1 MVEKLCLYYGQ
12 KIAEVD
18 ETTYYDFPTVS
29 ALAADGVE
37 DKLRKEGFGYRA
49 KYLHHSAVKIMEH
62 GGELWLKQLQQL
74 PYLEAKQQL
83 MTLPGIGAKVCSTS
97 CRQKLSVSLGHKSRL

>member
-1 MVEKLCLYYGQ
+1 MVEKLCLFYGE
-12 KIAEVD
+12 KISEID

-37 DKLRKEGFGYRA
+37 AKLRKEGFGYRA
-49 KYLHHSAVKIMEH
+49 KYLHQSAVKIIEN
-62 GGELWLKQLQQL
+62 GGETWLKKLQEV

-83 MTLPGIGAKVCSTS
+83 MCLPGIGAKVC
-97 CRQKLSVSLGHKSRL
+97 